1 MARVIF
7 SAEYQVN
14 DDKIEIYLEKIA
26 KLKSLMSG
34 REYEYVVFRDEK
46 RKNHFEEIYIF
57 KSVED
62 FENFDDVPTEE
73 IGNLVYDITSTCIA
87 DKKVQY
93 KTLYEVD

>member
-7 SAEYQVN
+7 SAEYQVSEE
-14 DDKIEIYLEKIA
+14 KLEMYLEKIS
-26 KLKSLMSG
+26 KLKSLMQG

-46 RKNHFEEIYIF
+46 RKNHFEEVYIF
-57 KSVED
+57 KNSED

-87 DKKVQY
+87 GKKVQY